1 MGLSKEYILPN
12 CPVTI
17 DVENVNLSGAL
28 NLILKPLGLGYLIQN
43 EVLTITSKAW
53 IDANSITVRT
63 YPVSDLLFGVP
74 KQVTVDL
81 RKKTA
86 RAEPRKDGEFTQ
98 GIVDFDGL
106 RQLVLTTVE
115 PDSWDEKGGQ
125 GSLRF
130 YETTLSLVVRQ
141 TQSVH
146 EQIRE
151 LLEQL
156 RRLQDLQV
164 CLAVRSIETSVL
176 KDQALA
182 KKLAP
187 GTPVLLDPQQLAAL
201 QAAANQK
208 KAWDAPK
215 ITLFNGQTASLI
227 LPAKGDVEV
236 GLDLCPVVS
245 ADRRFVR
252 LATSLFTQSAKGR
265 MTSSQ
270 IILKDG
276 QTILLDATKLMG
288 GDAQEQKI
296 LMVTPTMVIQEDE
309 EELLGVPPQKP
320 LSRVTPQKPLSV
332 AAPRIII
339 QEEEEELIGIG
350 SK

>member
-1 MGLSKEYILPN
+1 
-12 CPVTI
+12 
-17 DVENVNLSGAL
+17 
-28 NLILKPLGLGYLIQN
+28 
-43 EVLTITSKAW
+43 
-53 IDANSITVRT
+53 
-63 YPVSDLLFGVP
+63 
-74 KQVTVDL
+74 
-81 RKKTA
+81 
-86 RAEPRKDGEFTQ
+86 
-98 GIVDFDGL
+98 
-106 RQLVLTTVE
+106 
-115 PDSWDEKGGQ
+115 
-125 GSLRF
+125 
-130 YETTLSLVVRQ
+130 
-141 TQSVH
+141 
-146 EQIRE
+146 
-151 LLEQL
+151 
-156 RRLQDLQV
+156 
-164 CLAVRSIETSVL
+164 
-176 KDQALA
+176 
-182 KKLAP
+182 
-187 GTPVLLDPQQLAAL
+187 
-201 QAAANQK
+201 
-208 KAWDAPK
+208 
-215 ITLFNGQTASLI
+215 LI

-265 MTSSQ
+265 KPSSQ